1 MENPY
6 QSSATSAGAVA
17 PLRSSA
23 YFKNPR
29 LLTVTTRIF
38 LCLGVLVSLDAGA
51 LALTELS
58 LMEEYSPTDGLDDVY
73 DDLIIPTLL
82 LGLTQ
87 FATGIGTIVVI
98 AMWVYR
104 MAWNARY
111 FAGARNMDY
120 TPGWAVGW
128 YFIPFANLWK
138 PYQAMKEIWRASDE
152 PARMNQIPVPFW
164 LPLWWCLWLVTNILS
179 NVSTRL
185 TFRADDISEG
195 MLANQASLLAEAVN
209 IPLCLVFL
217 LIVNRLSRMQWHQQS
232 LRQVQAVA

>member
-38 LCLGVLVSLDAGA
+38 LCLGVLVSLGAGA

-82 LGLTQ
+82 L
-87 FATGIGTIVVI
+87 
-98 AMWVYR
+98 
-104 MAWNARY
+104 
-111 FAGARNMDY
+111 D
-120 TPGWAVGW
+120 
-128 YFIPFANLWK
+128 
-138 PYQAMKEIWRASDE
+138 
-152 PARMNQIPVPFW
+152 
-164 LPLWWCLWLVTNILS
+164 
-179 NVSTRL
+179 
-185 TFRADDISEG
+185 
-195 MLANQASLLAEAVN
+195 
-209 IPLCLVFL
+209 
-217 LIVNRLSRMQWHQQS
+217 
-232 LRQVQAVA
+232 